1 MKRHW
6 LLASAAALLLT
17 AGCGDDPPRSEAAE
31 RAVKLVDADEVS
43 TTELQAAV
51 TDRRMRQFY
60 QARDWQPAWTR
71 ETTPGL
77 VEALDGSARHGLD
90 PRDFLGP
97 VEAALGPTAREA
109 ALTRAAFDLA
119 DALGDGRAEPGKIFE
134 IYTLPRPRLDLVAGL
149 SAALAEGTV
158 DEWIEGLAPRDAEYQ
173 ALSDAYVA
181 HIERA
186 ASGADRSI
194 GAGDAIHPGDGD
206 PRVPQVIEVLRSN
219 GYLAG
224 EAQRE
229 GEDAARYTP
238 EVAAAVERMQDD
250 YGIAP
255 DGVIGPD
262 TLEVLNTGSAER
274 ARTLAVNLERRRW
287 LARKP
292 PATRIDVNIAAATLN
307 YIRDGKSRNQR
318 RVVVGQPDWETPQ
331 LGSPMFRLVANPTW
345 TVPKSIEEDEIAGR
359 GAGYL
364 ARNNMVRRD
373 GWIVQLPGPRN
384 ALGQV
389 KFDLQNDHAIY
400 LHDTPAKALF
410 QENQR
415 HFSHGCVRVDD
426 AEGFARLLAQDFG
439 VLGEYDKARATG
451 DETFVKLPREIPVRL
466 LYFTAF
472 ADKAGKVH
480 FRTDPYGW
488 DDRVA
493 EALGYEPRQV
503 RRLQQHLND
512 VGP

>member
-1 MKRHW
+1 M
-6 LLASAAALLLT
+6 
-17 AGCGDDPPRSEAAE
+17 
-31 RAVKLVDADEVS
+31 
-43 TTELQAAV
+43 
-51 TDRRMRQFY
+51 
-60 QARDWQPAWTR
+60 
-71 ETTPGL
+71 
-77 VEALDGSARHGLD
+77 
-90 PRDFLGP
+90 
-97 VEAALGPTAREA
+97 
-109 ALTRAAFDLA
+109 
-119 DALGDGRAEPGKIFE
+119 
-134 IYTLPRPRLDLVAGL
+134 
-149 SAALAEGTV
+149 
-158 DEWIEGLAPRDAEYQ
+158 
-173 ALSDAYVA
+173 
-181 HIERA
+181 
-186 ASGADRSI
+186 
-194 GAGDAIHPGDGD
+194 
-206 PRVPQVIEVLRSN
+206 IEVLRSN
-219 GYLAG
+219 GYLAP